1 MKISTHT
8 SLRKL
13 IWSLSG
19 AAKFKM
25 QTCLKTGVYFGYS
38 YLEIKSLYTIV
49 GKKYTATK
57 KSAEAVDWDFYLY
70 ICTYVRIRAD
80 CFHFQS
86 DLID

>member
-1 MKISTHT
+1 MKISAHT

-19 AAKFKM
+19 ATKFKM

-57 KSAEAVDWDFYLY
+57 KSAEAVDRDFC

-80 CFHFQS
+80 CFHFQP